1 MVIGK
6 LLLFVPLQIVVQDNK
21 GGAICTTY
29 CGGTIKHGGTD
40 NNTIM
45 NKDKHIPSGY
55 KPSPL
60 GPIPE
65 DWEVKKL
72 GEVAEMTSGTTPSRA
87 NIDFY
92 SNGSIPW
99 VKTTDLNNGILNST
113 EESVTNKALEKTS
126 LKLLPKGTVLVA
138 MYGGFNQIGRTAM
151 LGMEATINQALSALI
166 CNEKIYNAYLLSWLN
181 CRVKEW
187 KHLAASSRKDP
198 NITGKDVA
206 RFPIAVPPLPEQQRI
221 VSVLSLW
228 DAAIAKQ
235 TALIEQLTLRKRGL
249 MQQLLTGKKRL
260 KGSEGGNFH
269 RLGNYI
275 SECNRRN
282 AGCNRVLSVT
292 NTKGFI
298 LQEEQF
304 DKIVASNDTSN
315 YKVVRRGEFAY
326 NPSRVNVG
334 SLAMLNE
341 YDEGILSPMY
351 IVFKANENIDKNYLL
366 QCLQSYWFRGH
377 IPAYTQGSVR
387 DSLSFDG
394 LCSMKFYIPTL
405 QEQKAISSILE
416 RADKEIEIQKQK
428 LAAMQEQKKGLMQV
442 LLTGKRRIKIN

>member
-1 MVIGK
+1 MSK
-6 LLLFVPLQIVVQDNK
+6 DNK
-21 GGAICTTY
+21 Y
-29 CGGTIKHGGTD
+29 
-40 NNTIM
+40 
-45 NKDKHIPSGY
+45 IPSGY

-228 DAAIAKQ
+228 DTAIAKQ
-235 TALIEQLTLRKRGL
+235 TALIEKLSLRKRGL

-260 KGSEGGNFH
+260 EGFSGEWKNIKLGSVADRITRKNEEDNKNVVTISAQRGFVVQTDFFNKSVASEILDNYFLVHKNEFCYNKSYSNGYPMGAIKRLKSFDKAVVTTLYICFRLKEKTRTNIDFFEQYCESGLLNKELVKVANEGGRAHGLLN
-269 RLGNYI
+269 
-275 SECNRRN
+275 
-282 AGCNRVLSVT
+282 VT
-292 NTKGFI
+292 PADFFNMHMRI
-298 LQEEQF
+298 PSIEEQTA
-304 DKIVASNDTSN
+304 IASVLIN
-315 YKVVRRGEFAY
+315 
-326 NPSRVNVG
+326 
-334 SLAMLNE
+334 
-341 YDEGILSPMY
+341 
-351 IVFKANENIDKNYLL
+351 
-366 QCLQSYWFRGH
+366 
-377 IPAYTQGSVR
+377 
-387 DSLSFDG
+387 
-394 LCSMKFYIPTL
+394 
-405 QEQKAISSILE
+405 
-416 RADKEIEIQKQK
+416 ADKEIEIQKQK
-428 LAAMQEQKKGLMQV
+428 LAAMQEQKRGLMQV
-442 LLTGKRRIKIN
+442 LLSGKRRVE